1 VHALEKLSQSIN
13 RWIEP
18 LLFGLGPP
26 DQAEAF
32 RREFDLSFPIVC
44 DSDRRL
50 YAAYGLK
57 KMGLL
62 GFASPSLLVKGV
74 KALGQGHSMG
84 IPTGD
89 IYQLPGVFIIDTT
102 GRIRFS
108 HYARDPADH
117 PSADT
122 ILSALSKIKP

>member
-1 VHALEKLSQSIN
+1 VVLV
-13 RWIEP
+13 
-18 LLFGLGPP
+18 GLGSLE
-26 DQAEAF
+26 QAEAF
-32 RREFDLSFPIVC
+32 RRELDLSFPIVC
-44 DSDRRL
+44 DPDRHL

-62 GFASPSLLVKGV
+62 GFASPLMLVKGV

-84 IPTGD
+84 MPTGD

-108 HYARDPADH
+108 HYSRDPADY

-122 ILSALSKIKP
+122 ILSALSKTEL

>member
-1 VHALEKLSQSIN
+1 MRRKEKQFKDKGVQVVLV
-13 RWIEP
+13 
-18 LLFGLGPP
+18 GLGSPE
-26 DQAEAF
+26 QAEAF
-32 RREFDLSFPIVC
+32 RKEFDLSFPIVC
-44 DSDRRL
+44 DPDRRL

-89 IYQLPGVFIIDTT
+89 IYQLPGVFIIDTN
-102 GRIRFS
+102 GRIRLS
-108 HYARDPADH
+108 HFASGPADH

-122 ILSALSKIKP
+122 ILSALSDLN

>member
-1 VHALEKLSQSIN
+1 M
-13 RWIEP
+13 
-18 LLFGLGPP
+18 
-26 DQAEAF
+26 
-32 RREFDLSFPIVC
+32 
-44 DSDRRL
+44 
-50 YAAYGLK
+50 YAANGLM
-57 KMGLL
+57 KMGFL

-89 IYQLPGVFIIDTT
+89 LYQLPGVFIIDTT

-117 PSADT
+117 PLADN
-122 ILSALSKIKP
+122 ILLTLSKIKP

>member
-1 VHALEKLSQSIN
+1 M
-13 RWIEP
+13 
-18 LLFGLGPP
+18 GLGIPE
-26 DQAEAF
+26 QAEAF

-44 DSDRRL
+44 DPDRRL
-50 YAAYGLK
+50 YEAYGLK
-57 KMGLL
+57 QMGLW

-74 KALGQGHSMG
+74 QALSQGHSMG

-108 HYARDPADH
+108 HFARDPADH

-122 ILSALSKIKP
+122 ILSALSTMKP